1 MYNKVNIE
9 ELYPRVSRQRCRGN
23 DRWSGQSRCHSA
35 EQNMPLSII
44 RRIKPPLTAAAGG
57 QNSQYWFICL
67 VFTCKFFRHIS
78 YWSSS
83 WLEGLTESQLFWMNR
98 IWESPG
104 AGKVEVCVRFLLCH
118 NLRLRGR
125 FRNTS
130 INLSLKWMTH
140 FTQLLNISSLF
151 EWLYLTGKLMFSCR
165 FVIYLLIS

>member
-1 MYNKVNIE
+1 MNSILV
-9 ELYPRVSRQRCRGN
+9 YPGRGVVEMIA
-23 DRWSGQSRCHSA
+23 DLSSLDVIQLSKTCHY
-35 EQNMPLSII
+35 PLSII
-44 RRIKPPLTAAAGG
+44 RWIEPPLTSAAG

-140 FTQLLNISSLF
+140 SAPQHKF
-151 EWLYLTGKLMFSCR
+151 
-165 FVIYLLIS
+165 FVWVTVPDGEINVFL